1 MKNKIIK
8 IIKKNPILYK
18 IAKKIYRKFVK
29 ENVPKKI
36 CEENFYFLYI
46 LENLEELEKIKKHF
60 KELNYKNAY
69 LTILINNEN
78 YNIIIHDLIEQED
91 AIILS
96 ANYFRKYNKKINFKK
111 MILLDYKN
119 QNYKNIIN
127 LI

>member
-29 ENVPKKI
+29 ENVPKRI

-46 LENLEELEKIKKHF
+46 LENLEELEKIKQHF
-60 KELNYKNAY
+60 KELNYENAY
-69 LTILINNEN
+69 LAILINNEN